1 MELSKQ
7 KKSRGITQNGE
18 PNPIDIHVGKRLRLR
33 RLLLGLSQD
42 RLGQMIGLTFQQ
54 IQKYENGTNRIS
66 ASRLWDIAVLLEVP
80 ISFFFEDM
88 DQETLERS
96 PRKLWGNAQ
105 LAEQLQETT
114 EDPLTKSETLT
125 MIRAYYKIAPSI
137 RKCLYQ
143 IVMEMSKGS
152 YVYAKKTDNL
162 L

>member
-88 DQETLERS
+88 DQETFERS

-105 LAEQLQETT
+105 LAALSRQKRCRT
-114 EDPLTKSETLT
+114 PLVS
-125 MIRAYYKIAPSI
+125 PW
-137 RKCLYQ
+137 RKPIFLKQ
-143 IVMEMSKGS
+143 SPG
-152 YVYAKKTDNL
+152 
-162 L
+162 

>member
-1 MELSKQ
+1 
-7 KKSRGITQNGE
+7 
-18 PNPIDIHVGKRLRLR
+18 
-33 RLLLGLSQD
+33 
-42 RLGQMIGLTFQQ
+42 MIGLTFQQ

-125 MIRAYYKIAPSI
+125 MIRAYYKNCSEYTKMFVSDCDGNVKRILCL
-137 RKCLYQ
+137 RK
-143 IVMEMSKGS
+143 K
-152 YVYAKKTDNL
+152 DR
-162 L
+162 

>member
-88 DQETLERS
+88 DQETFERS
-96 PRKLWGNAQ
+96 PKKLWGNAQ
-105 LAEQLQETT
+105 
-114 EDPLTKSETLT
+114 
-125 MIRAYYKIAPSI
+125 R
-137 RKCLYQ
+137 
-143 IVMEMSKGS
+143 V
-152 YVYAKKTDNL
+152 
-162 L
+162 

>member
-88 DQETLERS
+88 DQETFERS
-96 PRKLWGNAQ
+96 PKKLWGNAQ
-105 LAEQLQETT
+105 LAEQLQE
-114 EDPLTKSETLT
+114 SETLT

-137 RKCLYQ
+137 RKCFYQ

-152 YVYAKKTDNL
+152 YVYAKKNR
-162 L
+162 

>member
-33 RLLLGLSQD
+33 RLLLGLSQV
-42 RLGQMIGLTFQQ
+42 RLGQMIGLTSQQ

-80 ISFFFEDM
+80 ISFFFADM
-88 DQETLERS
+88 DQETLARS
-96 PRKLWGNAQ
+96 PRQLWGNAQ

-114 EDPLTKSETLT
+114 EDPLTKSDTLT
-125 MIRAYYKIAPSI
+125 MILAYYKIAPSI
-137 RKCLYQ
+137 RKCLYPN
-143 IVMEMSKGS
+143 VMEMSKGS

>member
-88 DQETLERS
+88 DQETFERS

-105 LAEQLQETT
+105 LAALSGQKRCRT
-114 EDPLTKSETLT
+114 PLVS
-125 MIRAYYKIAPSI
+125 PW
-137 RKCLYQ
+137 RKPIFLKQ
-143 IVMEMSKGS
+143 SPG
-152 YVYAKKTDNL
+152 
-162 L
+162 